1 MRGFHQRF
9 SAIKESTIQCLEQCC
24 MTVMTVVF
32 LLTSALGECKGTL
45 EKKLEDL
52 SKSQDHLELFTQL
65 NFYWNYLS
73 FGLLHGLIDELFA
86 KRNEFTEVQKEME
99 EYKQDMQKFKKNTKL
114 VLFCQV
120 DYSMLAIN
128 QPCDLPPG
136 FSKMVTEHKWPQT
149 VTLQDVEEFR
159 KRFLLTLRLPECA
172 MVVNR
177 IQEGCFKITW
187 FAVLPPSL
195 VQQQEN
201 IIQVFVDYKV
211 ILVEIN
217 GECVYQQLPQLP
229 PPVSFPLLQ

>member
-1 MRGFHQRF
+1 
-9 SAIKESTIQCLEQCC
+9 
-24 MTVMTVVF
+24 
-32 LLTSALGECKGTL
+32 
-45 EKKLEDL
+45 
-52 SKSQDHLELFTQL
+52 
-65 NFYWNYLS
+65 
-73 FGLLHGLIDELFA
+73 
-86 KRNEFTEVQKEME
+86 
-99 EYKQDMQKFKKNTKL
+99 
-114 VLFCQV
+114 
-120 DYSMLAIN
+120 
-128 QPCDLPPG
+128 
-136 FSKMVTEHKWPQT
+136 MVTEHKWPQT

-172 MVVNR
+172 MMVNR

-187 FAVLPPSL
+187 FTVLPPSL